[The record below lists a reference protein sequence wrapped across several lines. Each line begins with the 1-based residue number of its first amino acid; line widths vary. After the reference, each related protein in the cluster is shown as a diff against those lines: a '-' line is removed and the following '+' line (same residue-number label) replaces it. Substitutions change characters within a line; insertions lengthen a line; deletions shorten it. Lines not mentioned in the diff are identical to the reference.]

1 MARQKTGDPWEDGD
15 PRKRSYV
22 GTRQTRPAPKR
33 FRPARRRDAV
43 CDHRRVAGH
52 LVRTAAAACADG
64 AARGQGT
71 PMGLS
76 VRRQPQLHPARRRRR
91 FVPRTARA
99 RGRAA
104 APARGDRNPQ
114 GPDRGAELRDPGAQ
128 PRGFAGKLSGD
139 RSGHALPR
147 PPRPAAFVRR
157 LAQDAARGDAGHR
170 RGDHLSALQSR
181 RLALCARHHRR
192 GDDQAA
198 DRRGRARARAA
209 RSGLPADPQGHPRRR
224 LLGRRA
230 PLSAAQPRAPIG
242 SMA

>member
-1 MARQKTGDPWEDGD
+1 MID
-15 PRKRSYV
+15 V

-33 FRPARRRDAV
+33 FRPARRRDAL
-43 CDHRRVAGH
+43 CHHWRVAGH
-52 LVRTAAAACADG
+52 LVRTAAAPCADG

-76 VRRQPQLHPARRRRR
+76 VRRQPQLHPALRRRR

-104 APARGDRNPQ
+104 TAARGDRDPQ
-114 GPDRGAELRDPGAQ
+114 GPDRGAELRDPGAGA
-128 PRGFAGKLSGD
+128 RRIARRLEKH
-139 RSGHALPR
+139 RRRHVLPR
-147 PPRPAAFVRR
+147 SPGPPAFVRR
-157 LAQDAARGDAGHR
+157 LAAHAARGDAGHR
-170 RGDHLSALQSR
+170 RGDPLSALQSR

-209 RSGLPADPQGHPRRR
+209 IPPTSRSSKGSQPQISRPRSFSIC
-224 LLGRRA
+224 LA
-230 PLSAAQPRAPIG
+230 TCAPIG
-242 SMA
+242 STA